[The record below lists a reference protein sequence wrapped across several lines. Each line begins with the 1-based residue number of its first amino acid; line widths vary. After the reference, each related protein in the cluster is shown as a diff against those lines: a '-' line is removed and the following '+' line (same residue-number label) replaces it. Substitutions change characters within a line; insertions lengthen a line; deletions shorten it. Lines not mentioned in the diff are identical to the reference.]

1 MRVQEIWMIRRTQD
15 TKLAFHK
22 EPMIE
27 LREDYI
33 SPGRGW
39 YHIYTFRPEQ
49 RDEDQL
55 QWLPFED
62 KETLV
67 LLRLDIGAFRDREID
82 EATLDFTGRIL
93 TRFAQ
98 AGKDIILRILYDVD
112 GKGLAHEPTDF
123 LRVCDHM
130 QSLGSVVSKH
140 ADRILLAQGLFIGSW
155 GEMHDS
161 KYLEPAQIRK
171 LWKTWS
177 HATGGKVPLAVRKPV
192 QARMIAAKADEV
204 SIGLYDDALLADE
217 THMGTFGSRPSR
229 EASWEESWRAED
241 EYAYIRNHM
250 RHMPIGGEVLQAETP
265 LAGDRVLEQLRNM
278 QITYLNSIYHPDV
291 LEQWKHKKVAD
302 GETLYR
308 YIGNHMGYRFVL
320 RDVRRQRRHL
330 LVTIENNGFAP
341 LYEEAKLWLVAAGEQ
356 ESQRRIPL
364 EIDLR
369 TIGPGVK
376 IRFRVDNFS
385 EWNVMRGDRLYIRA
399 IRIRDGRELR
409 FANEYAGKWLQIG
422 SIE

>member
-1 MRVQEIWMIRRTQD
+1 
-15 TKLAFHK
+15 
-22 EPMIE
+22 
-27 LREDYI
+27 
-33 SPGRGW
+33 
-39 YHIYTFRPEQ
+39 
-49 RDEDQL
+49 
-55 QWLPFED
+55 
-62 KETLV
+62 
-67 LLRLDIGAFRDREID
+67 
-82 EATLDFTGRIL
+82 
-93 TRFAQ
+93 
-98 AGKDIILRILYDVD
+98 
-112 GKGLAHEPTDF
+112 
-123 LRVCDHM
+123 
-130 QSLGSVVSKH
+130 
-140 ADRILLAQGLFIGSW
+140 
-155 GEMHDS
+155 
-161 KYLEPAQIRK
+161 
-171 LWKTWS
+171 
-177 HATGGKVPLAVRKPV
+177 
-192 QARMIAAKADEV
+192 
-204 SIGLYDDALLADE
+204 
-217 THMGTFGSRPSR
+217 
-229 EASWEESWRAED
+229 
-241 EYAYIRNHM
+241 
-250 RHMPIGGEVLQAETP
+250 MPIGGEVLQAETP
-265 LAGDRVLEQLRNM
+265 LAVDRVLEQLRNM